1 MSIEIPTNMEEV
13 AMKVAQQQVRGNDIT
28 AEQVIQ
34 AAIQDTMQALLD
46 NALDGHY
53 DEVKWQDQALVVI
66 DFMGDQVGQV
76 TSATSL
82 VDEFKANA
90 DQLADRLAQATEK
103 IVGGR

>member
-13 AMKVAQQQVRGNDIT
+13 AMKVAQQQVRGNNIT
-28 AEQVIQ
+28 VDQVIQ
-34 AAIQDTMQALLD
+34 TAIQETLQALLD

-53 DEVKWQDQALVVI
+53 DEVKWQGQALVVI
-66 DFMGDQVGQV
+66 DFMGEQVGQV
-76 TSATSL
+76 TSETSL

-90 DQLADRLAQATEK
+90 DQLTDRLAQATEQ

>member
-1 MSIEIPTNMEEV
+1 M
-13 AMKVAQQQVRGNDIT
+13 
-28 AEQVIQ
+28 
-34 AAIQDTMQALLD
+34 AIILRLIRSFKQRFKKPCRLLD

-66 DFMGDQVGQV
+66 DFMGEQVGQV
-76 TSATSL
+76 TSETSL

-90 DQLADRLAQATEK
+90 DQLTDRLAQATEQ

>member
-46 NALDGHY
+46 NVLDGHY

-76 TSATSL
+76 TSATKFSC
-82 VDEFKANA
+82 
-90 DQLADRLAQATEK
+90 
-103 IVGGR
+103 

>member
-28 AEQVIQ
+28 ADQVIQ

-53 DEVKWQDQALVVI
+53 DEVKWQD
-66 DFMGDQVGQV
+66 
-76 TSATSL
+76 
-82 VDEFKANA
+82 
-90 DQLADRLAQATEK
+90 
-103 IVGGR
+103 